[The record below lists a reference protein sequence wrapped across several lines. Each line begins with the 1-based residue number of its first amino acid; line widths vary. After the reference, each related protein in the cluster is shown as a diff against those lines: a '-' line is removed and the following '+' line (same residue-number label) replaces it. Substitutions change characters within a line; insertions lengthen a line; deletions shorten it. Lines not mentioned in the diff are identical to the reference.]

1 MLTVSVLAGVVAT
14 AISIFV
20 AALFLHAGV
29 SKWRSPGAYRETV
42 AAVLG
47 ERGVNH
53 AVRCL
58 AAIEVA
64 VAVLVAFPG
73 SRVPG
78 LLVSCAVLAGYAGVM
93 AYQLRWG
100 EANLRCGCSGP
111 ASDTRIGSE
120 LVWRNLLLAGA
131 ALWASSTA
139 IAREANGL
147 GLAVGLALVILVV
160 YAALDQWVQNRQRWV
175 RGVHI

>member
-1 MLTVSVLAGVVAT
+1 
-14 AISIFV
+14 
-20 AALFLHAGV
+20 
-29 SKWRSPGAYRETV
+29 
-42 AAVLG
+42 
-47 ERGVNH
+47 
-53 AVRCL
+53 
-58 AAIEVA
+58 
-64 VAVLVAFPG
+64 
-73 SRVPG
+73 
-78 LLVSCAVLAGYAGVM
+78 M

-120 LVWRNLLLAGA
+120 LVLRNLLLAGA

>member
-1 MLTVSVLAGVVAT
+1 M
-14 AISIFV
+14 
-20 AALFLHAGV
+20 AL
-29 SKWRSPGAYRETV
+29 SGAYRETV

-100 EANLRCGCSGP
+100 DANLRCGCSGP

-131 ALWASSTA
+131 ASGRPPPQW
-139 IAREANGL
+139 L
-147 GLAVGLALVILVV
+147 GEQTGSDWRLGS
-160 YAALDQWVQNRQRWV
+160 RW
-175 RGVHI
+175 